1 MTELGSPDLTQLS
14 MTTTT
19 AMIAS
24 ACLIGTTSAY
34 VLPSVPRLA
43 VAPVRADARM
53 MFGGGGGGGGE
64 EAGFMDKMKQASQM
78 FNPEMMK
85 KYSEVGM
92 KVQQLQEELS
102 NTEVECATK
111 DGGVVVQVTGTQ
123 VPTSVTVSSDLCEKG
138 AEAVSAELTSALKSA
153 HAKSGAYAQ
162 QRMGGLYEELGL
174 SAGMA
179 GMGDK
184 PPGQ

>member
-1 MTELGSPDLTQLS
+1 MRDSETRKTRRGEAL
-14 MTTTT
+14 
-19 AMIAS
+19 
-24 ACLIGTTSAY
+24 
-34 VLPSVPRLA
+34 LA
-43 VAPVRADARM
+43 AA
-53 MFGGGGGGGGE
+53 
-64 EAGFMDKMKQASQM
+64 
-78 FNPEMMK
+78 
-85 KYSEVGM
+85 
-92 KVQQLQEELS
+92 L
-102 NTEVECATK
+102 
-111 DGGVVVQVTGTQ
+111 
-123 VPTSVTVSSDLCEKG
+123 TSVTVSSDLCEKG